1 MRAIESLIN
10 ELNKLPGVGRKSA
23 TRLAFFL
30 LNQNKATREALANA
44 IIEVPDMVVRCKICK
59 NLTLKDKNPCEIC
72 CDDRRDKNQIIVVAT
87 LQDLMAIED
96 SRFYKGSYHV
106 LHGLISPINGVMPDD
121 LSINELESRVKNFQF
136 GEIILATPS
145 NVDGETTAIYIKK
158 ILSKYPK
165 IQISRIASG
174 VPIGSD
180 LEYVDKV
187 TLSKAIENR
196 F

>member
-1 MRAIESLIN
+1 MKAIESLIN
-10 ELNKLPGVGRKSA
+10 QFNKLPGVGRKSA
-23 TRLAFFL
+23 TRIAFFL
-30 LNQNKATREALANA
+30 LNQDKTTRETLANA
-44 IIEVPDMVVRCKICK
+44 IIDVPEMIVKCKICK
-59 NLTLKDKNPCEIC
+59 NLTLKESNPCEIC
-72 CDDRRDKNQIIVVAT
+72 SDNKRDKKQIIVVAT
-87 LQDLMAIED
+87 VQDLMAIED
-96 SRFYKGSYHV
+96 SRFFKGSYHV

-121 LSINELESRVKNFQF
+121 LTIDTLEERVKNLEF

-145 NVDGETTAIYIKK
+145 NVDGETTSIYIKK
-158 ILSKYPK
+158 VLSKYSN

-187 TLSKAIENR
+187 TLSRAIENR